1 MIPIWKSWQRRSLPP
16 LLQSNSWIKPIDWV
30 DTSYFHGRQE
40 KSQKFQRRIEY
51 TGEKTGGT
59 IFLLQPPTGAGKT
72 SLLHT
77 CWKLAE
83 KAGRETAD
91 IKRTD
96 LGNPDA
102 LRSSLRS
109 GWGFRITGGAARAGS
124 DFCAGSGGKPHFS
137 WGRFIL
143 LRILNKG
150 KTSLLLVLDE
160 AYPVSLHKQL
170 VYVCGGTFTEI
181 IM

>member
-30 DTSYFHGRQE
+30 DTSYFHGRQG
-40 KSQKFQRRIEY
+40 KSQKFQKRIGY

-59 IFLLQPPTGAGKT
+59 IFLLHK
-72 SLLHT
+72 
-77 CWKLAE
+77 CWTLAE

-96 LGNPDA
+96 LGAPDA

-137 WGRFIL
+137 WGCL
-143 LRILNKG
+143 TPLKILNKG

-160 AYPVSLHKQL
+160 AYPVSSHKQL